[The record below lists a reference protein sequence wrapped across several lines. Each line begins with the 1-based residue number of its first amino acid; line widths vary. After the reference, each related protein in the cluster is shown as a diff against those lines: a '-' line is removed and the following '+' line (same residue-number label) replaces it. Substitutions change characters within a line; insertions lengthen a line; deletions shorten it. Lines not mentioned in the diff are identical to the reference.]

1 MIKVANNLL
10 PSNTQADDRLD
21 FIQEEDDSYASR
33 TDRI

>member
-10 PSNTQADDRLD
+10 PSNNQADGRLD
-21 FIQEEDDSYASR
+21 FIQEDDSYASR